1 MMNRHSRVYAS
12 IDLTA
17 VLHNME
23 AIHRLLHPKAKI
35 IAVIKADAYGH
46 GAVEIAET
54 IEHLDYLFGFA
65 TATAEEAF
73 TLRRQGIKKPVLIL
87 GHVFAEHDKML
98 AEQEIRPSVFTLEK
112 AEQLSKAAQAVGKDL
127 AVHIKI
133 DTGMGRIGM
142 RPEPESAK
150 TIAQIAALPHIV
162 VEGIFTHFAKAD
174 ETDKT
179 YTKRQ
184 IAQFQEIIRLAEKE
198 GVTVP
203 YRHCS
208 NSAGI
213 IDMPDANM
221 DLVRAGIILYGLWP
235 SDEVHKER
243 IDLHPV
249 LELKSHVAYVK
260 TVEAG
265 TSISYG
271 GTYTA
276 AVPRVVATI
285 PVGYG
290 DGYPR
295 SLSNKGWVLIHGQRA
310 PIIGRI
316 CMDQFMVDVTD
327 IAHVK
332 AGDLVTLAGTD
343 GAQRLSLETLG
354 ELSGRFHYEFACTLG
369 RRIPRVY
376 YKDGVLV
383 SQRGDF

>member
-1 MMNRHSRVYAS
+1 MNRHSRVYAS

>member
-35 IAVIKADAYGH
+35 IAVIKTDAYGH

-87 GHVFAEHDKML
+87 GHVFAEHNKML

-142 RPEPESAK
+142 RPGPESAK

-276 AVPRVVATI
+276 AIPRVVATI